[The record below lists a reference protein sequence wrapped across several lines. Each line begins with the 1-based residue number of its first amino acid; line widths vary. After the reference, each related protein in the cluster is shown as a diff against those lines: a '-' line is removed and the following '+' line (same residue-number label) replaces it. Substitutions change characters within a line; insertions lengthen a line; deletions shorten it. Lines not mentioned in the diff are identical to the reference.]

1 MSMKKKLYKITGIS
15 LFLLLVF
22 ILATAAYLRL
32 RGPGQDTET
41 TAERGSKVYVCSMH
55 PQVIRDAPGDCPICG
70 MFLIEKID
78 QDKNSFDPS
87 LKDIVRPVNE
97 TVLASVMTVSPE
109 EAALPLLIE
118 ASGIINYDPRKIK
131 TISARFGGLIEKSFV
146 KYQFQHINKGQKIYE
161 VYSPDIYTQR
171 WNYVKLIQAYPD
183 RDDLTKEALEWLYL
197 QGLSKGQIDSLKR
210 ATTRPDYHLAVYS
223 PGEGYAVSRD
233 FDPESFFSTG
243 FREDNNPENTLAG
256 TGSIGLNDGIAVEK
270 GDPLFKLIDVRSL
283 RVDLKVKTEDGT
295 LLRRGQQVVITDAA
309 NPDRHFKGII
319 SQIEPLNGGLFQSVK
334 VFITD
339 NERLLLPGR
348 QIKAQ
353 ILAGQREGLWLP
365 VTAVVELGQRRS
377 VYVLEDNKFIATEV
391 RTGVRSGDMVEILS
405 GLDKDSKIAGK
416 ALLLIDSDGF
426 ITVN

>member
-1 MSMKKKLYKITGIS
+1 MKKKLIKITGIS

-22 ILATAAYLRL
+22 ILATAAYLR
-32 RGPGQDTET
+32 Q
-41 TAERGSKVYVCSMH
+41 RGSAQDKEITSESGSKLYVCSMH

-78 QDKNSFDPS
+78 RDKNSFDS
-87 LKDIVRPVNE
+87 TLTDIVRPVNKA
-97 TVLASVMTVSPE
+97 VLAAVTTVSPE
-109 EAALPLLIE
+109 EAALPLIIE
-118 ASGIINYDPRKIK
+118 ASGIANYDPRKIQ

-161 VYSPDIYTQR
+161 VYAPDIYTQR

-210 ATTRPDYHLAVYS
+210 STTRPDYHLAVYS

-243 FREDNNPENTLAG
+243 FKEGNNPENTLAG
-256 TGSIGLNDGIAVEK
+256 KGSIGLNDGVAIEK

-283 RVDLKVKTEDGT
+283 RVDLKVKTGDGT
-295 LLRRGQQVVITDAA
+295 LLRRGQHVVITDAA
-309 NPDRHFKGII
+309 NPGKHFKGTI

-353 ILAGQREGLWLP
+353 IMAGPREGLWVP
-365 VTAVVELGQRRS
+365 ATAVVDLGQRRS
-377 VYVLEDNKFIATEV
+377 VFVLEDNKFIATGV
-391 RTGVRSGDMVEILS
+391 RTGVRSGDKVEILS
-405 GLDKDSKIAGK
+405 GLARDAKIAGK

-426 ITVN
+426 ISIN

>member
-1 MSMKKKLYKITGIS
+1 MK
-15 LFLLLVF
+15 
-22 ILATAAYLRL
+22 A
-32 RGPGQDTET
+32 
-41 TAERGSKVYVCSMH
+41 
-55 PQVIRDAPGDCPICG
+55 
-70 MFLIEKID
+70 
-78 QDKNSFDPS
+78 
-87 LKDIVRPVNE
+87 
-97 TVLASVMTVSPE
+97 VLAAVTTVSPE
-109 EAALPLLIE
+109 EATLPLIIE
-118 ASGIINYDPRKIK
+118 ASGIANYDPRKIQ

-161 VYSPDIYTQR
+161 VYAPDIYTQR

-243 FREDNNPENTLAG
+243 FKEGNNPENTLAG
-256 TGSIGLNDGIAVEK
+256 KGSIGLNDGVAIEK

-283 RVDLKVKTEDGT
+283 RVDLKVKTGDGT
-295 LLRRGQQVVITDAA
+295 LLRRGQHVVITDAA
-309 NPDRHFKGII
+309 NPGKHFKGTI

-353 ILAGQREGLWLP
+353 IMAGPREGLWVP
-365 VTAVVELGQRRS
+365 ATAVVDLGQRRS
-377 VYVLEDNKFIATEV
+377 VFVLEDNKFIATGV
-391 RTGVRSGDMVEILS
+391 RTGVRSGDKVEILS
-405 GLDKDSKIAGK
+405 GLDRNAKIAGK

-426 ITVN
+426 ISIN